1 MMTSFYASL
10 ISIWLII
17 LSTRVIALRGNPI
30 FEFFK
35 FEKDDEN
42 STERAIRGHSNLIE
56 YSPIFLILLYLAEIS
71 SFNIIYMHCL
81 GSAFFLGR
89 LMHGFCFAFL
99 KSNMFLRVG
108 GTAITLGTLGIIS
121 THLLVNY
128 IF

>member
-1 MMTSFYASL
+1 MITSLYASL

-17 LSTRVIALRGNPI
+17 LSTRVIALRGNPM
-30 FEFFK
+30 FKFFK

-42 STERAIRGHSNLIE
+42 SMERSIRGHSNLIE
-56 YSPIFLILLYLAEIS
+56 YSPIFLILLYLAEINN
-71 SFNIIYMHCL
+71 FNIIYLHFI
-81 GSAFFLGR
+81 GSVFFLGR

-128 IF
+128 VF